1 MAKLLRKIIVLLMFR
16 LDWRKLISIFVI
28 LTVVSVLIQIS
39 TLPYSLTELIFPPPT
54 LVSSYKSFNS
64 AILDKQL
71 QTNNENGSPIVLL
84 NSSDQ
89 VNQSLASA
97 KKKWKESQQRR
108 RRNNLTSSNML
119 APSSHPSV
127 KNLPSRIERY
137 LRSLT
142 PNEALAFIKRDID
155 NAPLVSNDYPELYE
169 PLFRNISTF
178 KRYI

>member
-1 MAKLLRKIIVLLMFR
+1 MFR

-28 LTVVSVLIQIS
+28 LMVVSVLIQIS
-39 TLPYSLTELIFPPPT
+39 RLPYPLTELIFPPPT

-64 AILDKQL
+64 AIYLGTQP
-71 QTNNENGSPIVLL
+71 QTNNENGSPMVLL
-84 NSSDQ
+84 NSSHQ
-89 VNQSLASA
+89 VNQSLESS
-97 KKKWKESQQRR
+97 KKKQKESQQRR
-108 RRNNLTSSNML
+108 RRNNLASSNML

-137 LRSLT
+137 LKSLA
-142 PNEALAFIKRDID
+142 PDEALAFIKRDID
-155 NAPLVSNDYPELYE
+155 NAPLVSDDDSKLYA